1 MILRSLALLLL
12 FTAAWSQAAVSPA
25 LSSADAAALK
35 HDTARCSSRA
45 DVDACYDA
53 IRRNPSDPALLVSL
67 GDALVRAKR
76 PTDAIRN
83 YRRAA
88 ELAPNTRGLP
98 AKISAAEAKLAAM
111 STAASKRYSNA
122 APETQSH

>member
-1 MILRSLALLLL
+1 MKPSSLAFLLLL
-12 FTAAWSQAAVSPA
+12 TAAWSQAAAPA

-35 HDTARCSSRA
+35 RDSARCGAHA

-67 GDALVRAKR
+67 GDALVRANR

-88 ELAPNTRGLP
+88 VLAPNTRGLP
-98 AKISAAEAKLAAM
+98 AKISAAEAKLTAMNAA
-111 STAASKRYSNA
+111 ANKRYSNA